1 MENGQFLNVSGM
13 MNEGA
18 PLDKNKLNSQILKQ
32 WFLNF
37 FERDPN
43 LSFMNISQPK
53 PQTSKNVFLMLALCY
68 FFR

>member
-1 MENGQFLNVSGM
+1 M

>member
-1 MENGQFLNVSGM
+1 VENGQFLNVSGM